1 MTTKT
6 VAALLALML
15 AFTAPALAQKAQ
27 AQKPIVPQPLA
38 PAAPYKAVAVVPPGE
53 MTDAALIELRG
64 QIGEAAKRRDASALA
79 RLVVGTGF
87 FWQREQ
93 RDAANKRKSGFD
105 NLSAALGLAN
115 KDSAGWDILT
125 GYAEDP
131 TASPSLA
138 RKSAVCAPADPGYDR
153 AAFDNLL
160 KATQTDVAEWGYTV
174 SSGIEVHAT
183 AAANAPVVEKLGLH
197 VIRVMPETK
206 PGSAAYQRI
215 ATPAGK
221 IGYVS
226 IDAIAPF
233 GNDQICYV
241 KDAGAWK
248 IGGYIGGGEP
258 Q

>member
-6 VAALLALML
+6 VTAALLALAL
-15 AFTAPALAQKAQ
+15 ALATPALAQKPA
-27 AQKPIVPQPLA
+27 A
-38 PAAPYKAVAVVPPGE
+38 PAAPYRAVAVVPPGE

-64 QIGEAAKRRDASALA
+64 LIGDAAKRRDAAALA
-79 RLVVGTGF
+79 RLVVASGF
-87 FWQREQ
+87 FWQRDQ

-131 TASPSLA
+131 TASPSPGH
-138 RKSAVCAPADPGYDR
+138 KGAVCAPADPGYDR

-160 KATQTDVAEWGYTV
+160 KATQTDAAEWGYTV
-174 SSGIEVHAT
+174 STGIEVHAT

-197 VIRVMPETK
+197 VVRVMPETK

>member
-1 MTTKT
+1 MTIKT
-6 VAALLALML
+6 ATALLALAL
-15 AFTAPALAQKAQ
+15 AYAAPALAQKSA
-27 AQKPIVPQPLA
+27 V
-38 PAAPYKAVAVVPPGE
+38 PAAPYKTIPVVPPGE
-53 MTDAALIELRG
+53 MTDAALIALRG
-64 QIGEAAKRRDASALA
+64 QIADVSRRRDATALA

-93 RDAANKRKSGFD
+93 SDAANKRKSGFD

-125 GYAEDP
+125 GYADDP
-131 TASPSLA
+131 TASPSPGHQG
-138 RKSAVCAPADPGYDR
+138 AVCAPADPGYDR

-160 KATQTDVAEWGYTV
+160 KSTQTDIAEWGYTV
-174 SSGIEVHAT
+174 SAEIEVHAT
-183 AAANAPVVEKLGLH
+183 AAANAPVIEKLGLH
-197 VIRVMPETK
+197 VIRVVPETHT
-206 PGSAAYQRI
+206 GSAAYQRI

-221 IGYVS
+221 IGYVT

-241 KDAGAWK
+241 QDAGGWK